1 MDPLFPSFQT
11 IRIRNRIVD
20 FKKPLIMGV
29 LNATPDSFYDDSRV
43 NSVDVAMMQADKM
56 IQEGVSIL
64 DIGGH
69 STRPDAESVSLQ
81 AEMDRILPIIEAISK
96 TFPEIILS
104 VDTYRLKVAQEAM
117 NVGAHIFNDIGC
129 GNMDEGIFDWICE
142 NQIPYILTH
151 SVGAFHEVH
160 QQPDYGHFMLDVIS
174 NLLEKVLF
182 LRDKGLKDLMIDP
195 GFGFSKSLDQ
205 NYEMMA
211 HLDQFSLLGTPVLV
225 GVSRKSMISKLLGVN
240 STETLNAS
248 TALHMTA
255 LMKGAKILRVH
266 DVKEAIEVVQLY
278 QKLTDNGLSN
288 L

>member
-29 LNATPDSFYDDSRV
+29 LNATPDSFYADSRV

-56 IQEGVSIL
+56 IQEGASML

-81 AEMDRILPIIEAISK
+81 AEMDRVLPIIEAISK

-104 VDTYRLKVAQEAM
+104 VDTYRLRVAQEAFK
-117 NVGAHIFNDIGC
+117 VGAHIFNDIGG
-129 GNMDEGIFDWICE
+129 GNMDEGILDWICE

-151 SVGAFHEVH
+151 SVGAFQEVH
-160 QQPDYGHFMLDVIS
+160 QHVNYSQFMQEVIA

-182 LRDKGLKDLMIDP
+182 LRNKGLKDLMVDP
-195 GFGFSKSLDQ
+195 GFGFSKALDQ

-211 HLDQFSLLGTPVLV
+211 HLDQFSLLGAPILV

-240 STETLNAS
+240 SSETLNAT

-266 DVKEAIEVVQLY
+266 DVKEADEVVQIY
-278 QKLTDNGLSN
+278 QKLTENGLSN

>member
-1 MDPLFPSFQT
+1 
-11 IRIRNRIVD
+11 
-20 FKKPLIMGV
+20 MGV
-29 LNATPDSFYDDSRV
+29 LNATPDSFYADSRV
-43 NSVDVAMMQADKM
+43 NSVDLAMMQADKM
-56 IQEGVSIL
+56 IQEGASML

-81 AEMDRILPIIEAISK
+81 AEMDRVLPIIEAISK

-104 VDTYRLKVAQEAM
+104 VDTYRLRVAQEAFK
-117 NVGAHIFNDIGC
+117 VGAHIFNDIGG
-129 GNMDEGIFDWICE
+129 GNMDEGILDWICE

-151 SVGAFHEVH
+151 SVGAFQEVH
-160 QQPDYGHFMLDVIS
+160 QHVNYSQFMQDVIA

-182 LRDKGLKDLMIDP
+182 LRNKGLKDLMVDP
-195 GFGFSKSLDQ
+195 GFGFSKALDQ

-211 HLDQFSLLGTPVLV
+211 HLDQFSLLGAPILV
-225 GVSRKSMISKLLGVN
+225 GVSRKSMIARLLGLN
-240 STETLNAS
+240 PTETLNAT

-266 DVKEAIEVVQLY
+266 DVKEADEVVQIY
-278 QKLTDNGLSN
+278 QKLTENGLSN